1 MLSERDTEEIFRREA
16 LDRRAQQERLDA
28 AVTLSAARRWITGA
42 AVMLF
47 VVAALLC
54 LALLRR

>member
-1 MLSERDTEEIFRREA
+1 MLSDRDSEEIFRREA

-28 AVTLSAARRWITGA
+28 AVTLSTVRRWIAGA

-47 VVAALLC
+47 AVAALLC